1 MKFYEITYYYDEVFI
16 KPHEIENEK
25 QMVQMLANAIE
36 TGASRGYLPWVTD
49 GHFTTSRYCQNKE
62 QAMRHIKYLY
72 GDRIKDIKIH
82 HKEEVK

>member
-1 MKFYEITYYYDEVFI
+1 MKFYEITYNYDEVFI

-49 GHFTTSRYCQNKE
+49 GHF
-62 QAMRHIKYLY
+62 
-72 GDRIKDIKIH
+72 
-82 HKEEVK
+82 